1 MKTKLA
7 LICLS
12 LIATH
17 AHALVYL
24 EGEDDLGNMD
34 EEIAQVWQEAQGEP
48 KKTVQNKPR
57 APYYPVQEP
66 EQEES
71 DLFA

>member
-24 EGEDDLGNMD
+24 EGEDDLGNID
-34 EEIAQVWQEAQGEP
+34 EEIAQVWQEAQSEP
-48 KKTVQNKPR
+48 KRTVQNRPR
-57 APYYPVQEP
+57 PQYPVQET
-66 EQEES
+66 EQEEL
-71 DLFA
+71 DIFA